1 MSARILPSIAKGRRG
16 GCGALDWRKKG
27 FEIRAEADAVSAMI
41 FIRAEN
47 AVQLT
52 HSLPPLHW
60 HYWHCRRKSYTS
72 SSHSLPPFHPT
83 ENMRHTLRNI
93 RGRIIIYAHCVC
105 LQRRARNLQGQ
116 QSGAELGRQSSGK
129 GSTIIIH
136 FRQKLGWRNRVLIT
150 RNVHL
155 RSPVYF
161 DLALRRRLNSPW
173 QGAGLSA
180 IL

>member
-1 MSARILPSIAKGRRG
+1 MSARILPSIAEGRRGRGEG

-52 HSLPPLHW
+52 PLHW
-60 HYWHCRRKSYTS
+60 HCRKSYTS
-72 SSHSLPPFHPT
+72 SSHSLPSFHPT

-105 LQRRARNLQGQ
+105 LRRRARNLQGQ
-116 QSGAELGRQSSGK
+116 QSGAELGRQSRGK

-150 RNVHL
+150 SRARAPALL
-155 RSPVYF
+155 R
-161 DLALRRRLNSPW
+161 LL
-173 QGAGLSA
+173 
-180 IL
+180 

>member
-52 HSLPPLHW
+52 PLH
-60 HYWHCRRKSYTS
+60 WHCRRKSYTS
-72 SSHSLPPFHPT
+72 SSHSLPSFHPT

-105 LQRRARNLQGQ
+105 LRRRARNLQGQ
-116 QSGAELGRQSSGK
+116 QSSEQQRKGR

-150 RNVHL
+150 SRARAPALL
-155 RSPVYF
+155 R
-161 DLALRRRLNSPW
+161 LL
-173 QGAGLSA
+173 
-180 IL
+180 

>member
-1 MSARILPSIAKGRRG
+1 MSARILPSRAEGRRERGG

-52 HSLPPLHW
+52 PLHW
-60 HYWHCRRKSYTS
+60 HWHCRRKCYTS

-83 ENMRHTLRNI
+83 ENMRHTLHNI

-105 LQRRARNLQGQ
+105 LRRARRICKD
-116 QSGAELGRQSSGK
+116 SRAERSRAEQARGRK
-129 GSTIIIH
+129 G
-136 FRQKLGWRNRVLIT
+136 
-150 RNVHL
+150 VHYYNSLSPETWLAKPCSNYKERAPALL
-155 RSPVYF
+155 R
-161 DLALRRRLNSPW
+161 LL
-173 QGAGLSA
+173 
-180 IL
+180 